1 LTGLAT
7 LGDEALHLAELL
19 WDYHYLKGPLE
30 KPDCIVGLGSYDLR
44 VAERC
49 ADLYF
54 DPKSC
59 VLVWIGGRLRGSG
72 LREMVSS

>member
-54 DPKSC
+54 DQSAP
-59 VLVWIGGRLRGSG
+59 LVIFSG
-72 LREMVSS
+72 YLGNWTKRYW